1 MALFGLLKKKEEKK
15 EQAPAPPTPA
25 PIPPN
30 LMQQV
35 QELQKR
41 GMSDSEIVQY
51 FQAQGIPPQ
60 QIYDALSQSVV
71 AEAPEPYTPPAPE
84 PEPAGPSQS
93 TEEVVE
99 SIIEERWTE
108 LQSELKKFTDWK
120 STVQSRLD
128 KLEQS
133 FSDLRG
139 DVENLHKALVSKLG
153 EYDKSLVDVGTEI
166 KAMEKVFQK
175 VLPEL
180 TSSVQTLSAMTKGKK
195 ETK

>member
-15 EQAPAPPTPA
+15 EPAPAPPTPA

-41 GMSDSEIVQY
+41 GMSDAEIVQY
-51 FQAQGIPPQ
+51 YQAQGIPPQ

-71 AEAPEPYTPPAPE
+71 AEAPEPYTPPE
-84 PEPAGPSQS
+84 PEPSVPEQS

-99 SIIEERWTE
+99 SIVEERWTE
-108 LQSELKKFTDWK
+108 LQSELQKFTDWK

-133 FSDLRG
+133 FNDLRA

-180 TSSVQTLSAMTKGKK
+180 TSSVQTLSAMTKGKESK
-195 ETK
+195 